1 MDQDNDNISDSELKK
16 INELLKQTEGKKLN
30 LRKKKKKLSL
40 SEKQQLALS
49 INNKLNEHI
58 DSYILI
64 GFDVHGND
72 VIMVNSAN
80 EMENRALRNLLEDF
94 LLPFNLQD
102 VQPSKN
108 SEDEDEDEER
118 DF

>member
-1 MDQDNDNISDSELKK
+1 MYQDNDKISDSELKK
-16 INELLKQTEGKKLN
+16 IDELLKQTEGKKLN

-40 SEKQQLALS
+40 SEKQQLAVS

-72 VIMVNSAN
+72 VIIVNSAN
-80 EMENRALRNLLEDF
+80 EMENRALRNLVEDF
-94 LLPFNLQD
+94 LMPFDVQD
-102 VQPSKN
+102 VQSAKN
-108 SEDEDEDEER
+108 LEDEDEDDAE
-118 DF
+118 F

>member
-40 SEKQQLALS
+40 SEKQQLAIS

-72 VIMVNSAN
+72 VIVVNSAN
-80 EMENRALRNLLEDF
+80 EMENRALRNLVEDF
-94 LLPFNLQD
+94 LLPFDFQD
-102 VQPSKN
+102 IHPSKN
-108 SEDEDEDEER
+108 SQDSDDEDDED
-118 DF
+118 

>member
-1 MDQDNDNISDSELKK
+1 MDQDNDKISDSELKK
-16 INELLKQTEGKKLN
+16 IDELLKQTEGKKLN

-40 SEKQQLALS
+40 SEKQQLAVS

-72 VIMVNSAN
+72 VIIVNSAN
-80 EMENRALRNLLEDF
+80 EMENRALRNLVEDF
-94 LLPFNLQD
+94 LMPFDVQD
-102 VQPSKN
+102 VQSAKN
-108 SEDEDEDEER
+108 LEDEDEDDAE
-118 DF
+118 F

>member
-1 MDQDNDNISDSELKK
+1 MDQDNDKISDSELKK
-16 INELLKQTEGKKLN
+16 IDELLKQTEGKKLN

-40 SEKQQLALS
+40 SEKQQLAVS

-72 VIMVNSAN
+72 VIIVNSAN
-80 EMENRALRNLLEDF
+80 EMENRALRNLVEDF
-94 LLPFNLQD
+94 LMPFDVQD
-102 VQPSKN
+102 VQSAKN
-108 SEDEDEDEER
+108 LEDEDDDDAE
-118 DF
+118 F